1 MYLPW
6 NDPIPGR
13 FDLEV
18 SRLAWLSAWFNSR
31 TFGLECFSGAP
42 PLDRFKIG
50 GSVTVSRISCTV
62 SAFPVFIPLASKWWV
77 AVTDLKPGLLGLM
90 VGTKMVGL
98 MLGAKMVGVVVA
110 VGAKMGAPSLST
122 PKKPS
127 MLLRLAIA
135 QLCLCQRTQYIFL
148 GSITDMKLWNLDSHF
163 SCWWLF
169 QFKRFLVLPLFAF
182 VISKIC
188 CSVCLLLLYSADA
201 RCLLL

>member
-6 NDPIPGR
+6 KYPIPGR
-13 FDLEV
+13 VDLKAT
-18 SRLAWLSAWFNSR
+18 RLAWLSAWFNSR
-31 TFGLECFSGAP
+31 TFGLECFSAPPP

-77 AVTDLKPGLLGLM
+77 AVTDLKPGLLDLM
-90 VGTKMVGL
+90 VGAKMVGL
-98 MLGAKMVGVVVA
+98 MVGAKMVEVVVV

-135 QLCLCQRTQYIFL
+135 RLDLCQRTRE
-148 GSITDMKLWNLDSHF
+148 SF
-163 SCWWLF
+163 SCNTYSLAVSQTWCYGIWILISVAGGCF
-169 QFKRFLVLPLFAF
+169 NSKLLPWSSTF
-182 VISKIC
+182 
-188 CSVCLLLLYSADA
+188 CL
-201 RCLLL
+201 CNV